1 MDDFE
6 FLDFPDF
13 ISKGEPNCSE
23 AEADMF
29 FADYEGPNF
38 TQLLNSAR
46 RVCIGCP
53 YKLECLTYAVE
64 NNMDGVWGGTS
75 EGERRRMKETK
86 IIELLDD
93 DRIGVRMTKDE
104 KPVAYNKKKVA

>member
-1 MDDFE
+1 
-6 FLDFPDF
+6 
-13 ISKGEPNCSE
+13 
-23 AEADMF
+23 MF

-104 KPVAYNKKKVA
+104 KPIAYNQKKVA